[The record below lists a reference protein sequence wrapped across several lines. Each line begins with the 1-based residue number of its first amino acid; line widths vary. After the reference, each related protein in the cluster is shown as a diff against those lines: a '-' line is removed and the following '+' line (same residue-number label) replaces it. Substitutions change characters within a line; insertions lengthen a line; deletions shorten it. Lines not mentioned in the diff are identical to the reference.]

1 MEDNRFTRL
10 TIEQTNYKV
19 SWEIPYTD
27 PSANDL
33 IKGFRCLL
41 DGITF
46 YPEHFNHMLAN
57 FLMEYGSDEYDV
69 IEKTESSDL
78 YEDEK
83 EETDEAMPHF
93 ELENCSFGD
102 IIKPYKGYKAEICEN
117 GQVII
122 KKVNEND

>member
-1 MEDNRFTRL
+1 MEDNKFTRL
-10 TIEQTNYKV
+10 TIEQPDYKV
-19 SWEIPYTD
+19 SWEMPYTD
-27 PSANDL
+27 LSANDL

-46 YPEHFNHMLAN
+46 YPEHFNRMLAN

-83 EETDEAMPHF
+83 DAVDEAMPHF
-93 ELENCSFGD
+93 NLENCSYGD
-102 IIKPYKGYKAEICEN
+102 LIKPYKGYEAELCEN
-117 GQVII
+117 GYVKI
-122 KKVNEND
+122 KKK